1 MKNTATYLNFKYR
14 INQLRDSEKWFVI
27 NRLVSFINYER
38 LSDREQFIDEDNK
51 ALENHLRYPSPNTD
65 EWWMRLRELSVAP
78 LFYQTLRQI

>member
-51 ALENHLRYPSPNTD
+51 VAESDEDEMWKLGFHESVNFMLQELEKIRKQY
-65 EWWMRLRELSVAP
+65 
-78 LFYQTLRQI
+78 I